1 MCILFPHVYTY
12 TREGGSLQ
20 IITLINRDWCC
31 FLSSTINQFLSYS
44 FFFKIASRNSLALL
58 FYSWILGSYRVIP
71 NYLNGKKTNMDST
84 SLFAFSNAS
93 ITPQWYTSPSIVNA
107 LMDNTDSHC
116 LIQAWTPLTIK
127 TNHYTSVGI
136 YWKVKIQEMEISPWI
151 KFLTGINPVSIRL
164 ICWYMYQY
172 GQKL

>member
-1 MCILFPHVYTY
+1 
-12 TREGGSLQ
+12 
-20 IITLINRDWCC
+20 
-31 FLSSTINQFLSYS
+31 
-44 FFFKIASRNSLALL
+44 
-58 FYSWILGSYRVIP
+58 
-71 NYLNGKKTNMDST
+71 MDST

-116 LIQAWTPLTIK
+116 LLQAWTPLTIK

-151 KFLTGINPVSIRL
+151 KFLTRINPVSIRSVDTCTSMDKNYSVKCGFFKRKQEFTAWISQKIKTYIYICPL
-164 ICWYMYQY
+164 IEFNTFQNLTSSGSMFQSTEMYCKYHKKKNQPQNLKIHGY
-172 GQKL
+172 L

>member
-1 MCILFPHVYTY
+1 MEKNP
-12 TREGGSLQ
+12 
-20 IITLINRDWCC
+20 
-31 FLSSTINQFLSYS
+31 
-44 FFFKIASRNSLALL
+44 
-58 FYSWILGSYRVIP
+58 
-71 NYLNGKKTNMDST
+71 NMDNT

-93 ITPQWYTSPSIVNA
+93 ITPQWYTLPSDSVSIDNA

-116 LIQAWTPLTIK
+116 LLQAWTPLTIK
-127 TNHYTSVGI
+127 TNLYTSVGI

-151 KFLTGINPVSIRL
+151 KFLLRINPVSIRL